1 MSNFRICSASGAEGA
16 EKQKEY
22 ILLIK
27 TKSFWQENEFF
38 SSYYETSE
46 KPRGI
51 AEWFWSMLSN
61 KREEKEFDVVKK

>member
-1 MSNFRICSASGAEGA
+1 MNFCLNFIVYVCRIA
-16 EKQKEY
+16 K
-22 ILLIK
+22 ITVL

>member
-1 MSNFRICSASGAEGA
+1 MVSQQVSHFGISQQGIPR
-16 EKQKEY
+16 Y
-22 ILLIK
+22 PTV

>member
-1 MSNFRICSASGAEGA
+1 MRNKNLGRINVLGV
-16 EKQKEY
+16 
-22 ILLIK
+22 LMLV